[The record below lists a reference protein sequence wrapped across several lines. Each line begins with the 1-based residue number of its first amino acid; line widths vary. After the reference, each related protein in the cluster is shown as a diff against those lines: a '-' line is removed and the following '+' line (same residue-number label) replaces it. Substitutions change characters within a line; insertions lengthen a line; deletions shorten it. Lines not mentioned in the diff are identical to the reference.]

1 MLVLCDI
8 HLTWFYHPAFLNLI
22 LSSCSPRIFSLEKNY
37 GLCKGKV
44 QNPGGQRPSAYFTD
58 FLSSKYG
65 RFQPLVQLHC
75 VFALCIYIV
84 YLYCVLHRFYTWQIR
99 RLLSLVY
106 CVFLC
111 VYFTDC
117 IFALCISKIF
127 CPLNTEDSATCA
139 ARQAYVFHRAD

>member
-1 MLVLCDI
+1 MDC
-8 HLTWFYHPAFLNLI
+8 A
-22 LSSCSPRIFSLEKNY
+22 KA
-37 GLCKGKV
+37 GV

-58 FLSSKYG
+58 ILSGKYG
-65 RFQPLVQLHC
+65 RLQPLVQLHC
-75 VFALCIYIV
+75 VIALCIYIV
-84 YLYCVLHRFYTWQIR
+84 YLHCVFTLCIYIVCCTDLISGKYR
-99 RLLSLVY
+99 RLISLVY

-127 CPLNTEDSATCA
+127 CLLNTGDSATCA